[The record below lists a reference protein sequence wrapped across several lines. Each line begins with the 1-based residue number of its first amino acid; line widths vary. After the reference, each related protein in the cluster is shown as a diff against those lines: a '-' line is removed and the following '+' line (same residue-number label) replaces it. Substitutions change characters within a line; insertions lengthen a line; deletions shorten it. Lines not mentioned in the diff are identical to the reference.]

1 MQLASR
7 TWSALCVIEFGWFL
21 GCTIA
26 EGRAI
31 VEAHEWLAG
40 FCEDKP
46 GVFAFFVLE
55 IRESAHSEMFRN
67 KSPGKGVLE
76 LLLGG
81 SSICKVEREGRL
93 AVW

>member
-7 TWSALCVIEFGWFL
+7 TWSALCVIEFWWFL

-31 VEAHEWLAG
+31 VEAHEWLTR
-40 FCEDKP
+40 FREDKP

-55 IRESAHSEMFRN
+55 IRESAHPEMFRN
-67 KSPGKGVLE
+67 QSPEKDVLE
-76 LLLGG
+76 LLL
-81 SSICKVEREGRL
+81 REKDEKQVLFAR
-93 AVW
+93 

>member
-7 TWSALCVIEFGWFL
+7 TWSALRVIEFWWFL
-21 GCTIA
+21 SCTIT

-40 FCEDKP
+40 FREDNP

-55 IRESAHSEMFRN
+55 ICESAHSQVFRN
-67 KSPGKGVLE
+67 QSQEKKMPWNY
-76 LLLGG
+76 
-81 SSICKVEREGRL
+81 C
-93 AVW
+93 